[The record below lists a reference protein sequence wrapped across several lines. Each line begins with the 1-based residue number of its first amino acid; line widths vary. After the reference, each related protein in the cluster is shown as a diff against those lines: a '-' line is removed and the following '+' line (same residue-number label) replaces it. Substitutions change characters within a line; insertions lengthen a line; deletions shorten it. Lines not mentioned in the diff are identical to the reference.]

1 MSLDR
6 RSFLRQSLVVG
17 GFALASPLEAFWR
30 RIEAGDQAALHAQ
43 DYGPLVAIKDE
54 ITGLPLLE
62 LPEGFRYLS
71 YGWTGDPLDGGRFTP
86 GAHDGMA
93 AFKGSGD
100 RVFLIRNHEESSG
113 PAFDPDLAYDA
124 QAAGGTT
131 TLEFDGARGQWIGG
145 RTSLSGTVR
154 NCAGGP
160 TPWGSWL
167 TCEET
172 LVEPGTPKTA
182 YTKKHGYIFEV
193 PLTGKPTREP
203 LVAMGRF
210 VHEAIAVDPATGIIY
225 ETEDAG
231 AAGMYRFIP
240 RERGDLSRGGRLEM
254 LAIDGQPRFDTRIG
268 PAVNAEF
275 PITWVPIGE
284 PDRAHD
290 AGTDGKGVYA
300 QGFARGGAT
309 FARLE
314 GATHGSGKIFV
325 TATSGGAA
333 KMGQV
338 WEIDPAKS
346 RLRLVYESPGA
357 PVLAMP
363 DNTCVSP
370 KGSLM
375 LCEDGPGTSRL
386 HGLSLD
392 GRLFPFVRSNLLIEP
407 GQRLRAGDFRD
418 SEFAG
423 VTFSPDGKW
432 LFFNIQS
439 PGVTFAVTGPW
450 ERGGL

>member
-6 RSFLRQSLVVG
+6 RSFLRQSLAAG
-17 GFALASPLEAFWR
+17 GFALARPLEAFWR
-30 RIEAGDQAALHAQ
+30 RIEAGDQAGLQALE
-43 DYGPLVAIKDE
+43 YGPLVPIKDE
-54 ITGLPLLE
+54 STGLTLLE

-71 YGWTGDPLDGGRFTP
+71 YGWTGDPLDGGLFTP

-100 RVFLIRNHEESSG
+100 RVFPIRNHEETVG
-113 PAFDPDLAYDA
+113 PAFDQNLAYDP
-124 QAAGGTT
+124 QGPGGTT
-131 TLEFDGARGQWIGG
+131 TLEFDAARGQWIGG
-145 RTSLSGTVR
+145 RTSLAGTVR

-172 LVEPGTPKTA
+172 LGEPGNPKTN

-210 VHEAIAVDPATGIIY
+210 VHEAIAVDPATGIVY
-225 ETEDAG
+225 ETEDA
-231 AAGMYRFIP
+231 ATAGMYRFIP
-240 RERGDLSRGGRLEM
+240 KERGDLSKGGRLEM
-254 LAIDGQPRFDTRIG
+254 LAIDGRPRFDTRIG
-268 PAVNAEF
+268 PEVNAEF
-275 PITWVPIGE
+275 PIAWVAIDE

-290 AGTDGKGVYA
+290 IGTDGKGVYA

-314 GATHGSGKIFV
+314 GATHGAGKIFV

-333 KMGQV
+333 RMGKV

-370 KGSLM
+370 RGSLM

-392 GRLFPFVRSNLLIEP
+392 GRLFPFVRSSLVIEP
-407 GQRLRAGDFRD
+407 GQRLRAGDFRE

-423 VTFSPDGKW
+423 VTFSPDGRW

-450 ERGGL
+450 ERGSL